1 MADNKPQDM
10 EIDEEPAKEQ
20 SSEQE
25 TNDQEEASD
34 KEEASDQEE
43 ASDEEEASDQEEASD
58 EEEASDQEEQEKE
71 SGDIDVGKSTSKVTV
86 KKRGM
91 NDAAKKQA
99 DKYVTAKVVLGQFG
113 S

>member
-1 MADNKPQDM
+1 MADSKPQDM

-20 SSEQE
+20 SSEEE

-43 ASDEEEASDQEEASD
+43 ASDEEES
-58 EEEASDQEEQEKE
+58 SDQEEQEEE
-71 SGDIDVGKSTSKVTV
+71 SADINVGKSTSKVTV

-99 DKYVTAKVVLGQFG
+99 DKYVKK
-113 S
+113 